1 MLTAIVMVC
10 SLVTEGDCMKFTDN
24 RGPYKTEAECL
35 VRVEEMISSMS
46 SLLPPVPSQIMYK
59 CEDITKGVR
68 T

>member
-1 MLTAIVMVC
+1 
-10 SLVTEGDCMKFTDN
+10 MKFTDN